1 MKSKAFTHR
10 SRRKAQ
16 AGFSLVELLVTL
28 FIASAM
34 MVATASFF
42 SVTVATTHD
51 MELQTETQQG
61 LRALFSLVTQEL
73 RQAGACLPE
82 NGQFIALDGANSGDQ
97 DSFTLRIGQTNPDT
111 LACIRASTDEKAD
124 TGDTVL
130 SLASGQGSQF
140 AGVSYVYVT
149 PNGATGDFYGVV
161 AQDATSITLD
171 TGLSVD
177 HPAGSGIYAVEER
190 TYEIE
195 TLNERPV
202 LTVAMDGGSAQPL
215 VDGVEKFNIRYL
227 LAPCT
232 LSGCAESVDLPAD
245 NAEWAQV
252 RQVEIAAE
260 VSSRK
265 ERRDGQLTVES
276 GEIVVKPR
284 NLL

>member
-1 MKSKAFTHR
+1 MKPKAFTPR
-10 SRRKAQ
+10 SRREAQ

-28 FIASAM
+28 FISSAM
-34 MVATASFF
+34 MVATANFF
-42 SVTVATTHD
+42 SMTVATTHD

-111 LACIRASTDEKAD
+111 LACIRAGTTQAANA
-124 TGDTVL
+124 GNTVL
-130 SLASGQGSQF
+130 TVGSGQGSQF
-140 AGVSYVYVT
+140 AGVQYVYIT
-149 PNGATGDFYGVV
+149 PNGATGDFYPV
-161 AQDATSITLD
+161 AGRSATTITLAA
-171 TGLSVD
+171 GLNGS
-177 HPAGSGIYAVEER
+177 HPAGSGIFAVEER
-190 TYEIE
+190 TYEIQ

-276 GEIVVKPR
+276 GEGTVKPR